1 MNNSNYNYTLLYP
14 PYMSTS
20 TDTGFSHV
28 SVKELKDEF
37 KKRKAKGFSNINKP
51 ELIKQLQEISKLE
64 NMDSHKEETI

>member
-1 MNNSNYNYTLLYP
+1 MNNSNHNYALLYPPPP

-37 KKRKAKGFSNINKP
+37 KREKRKDLA
-51 ELIKQLQEISKLE
+51 
-64 NMDSHKEETI
+64 T

>member
-1 MNNSNYNYTLLYP
+1 MNNSNYNYALLYP

-37 KKRKAKGFSNINKP
+37 KKRKAKGFSNINKT

>member
-1 MNNSNYNYTLLYP
+1 
-14 PYMSTS
+14 MSTS

-37 KKRKAKGFSNINKP
+37 KKRKAKGFSNINKT

>member
-1 MNNSNYNYTLLYP
+1 MLCNTPPP

-37 KKRKAKGFSNINKP
+37 KKRKAKGFSNINKT
-51 ELIKQLQEISKLE
+51 EIIKQLQEISK
-64 NMDSHKEETI
+64 

>member
-1 MNNSNYNYTLLYP
+1 MLCYTPP

-37 KKRKAKGFSNINKP
+37 KKRKAKGFSNINKT
-51 ELIKQLQEISKLE
+51 ELIKQLQEISK
-64 NMDSHKEETI
+64 

>member
-1 MNNSNYNYTLLYP
+1 MNNSNSNYALLYP

-37 KKRKAKGFSNINKP
+37 KKRKAKGFSNINKT
-51 ELIKQLQEISKLE
+51 ELIKQLQEISK
-64 NMDSHKEETI
+64 